1 MPSNKLKEYRLSIKE
16 TQEEMAKKWSISLSF
31 LKKIESGEKNP
42 SIKKIKMFKMLY
54 PTADINKIF
63 LS

>member
-1 MPSNKLKEYRLSIKE
+1 MPNNKLKQYRVSVKE
-16 TQEEMAKKWSISLSF
+16 TQEEMAKKWDISLSF

-42 SIKKIKMFKMLY
+42 SIKKMKDFKVAY
-54 PTADINKIF
+54 PTADINEIF

>member
-1 MPSNKLKEYRLSIKE
+1 MPSNKLKLYRISIKE
-16 TQEEMAKKWSISLSF
+16 TQEEMAQKWNISLSF

-42 SIKKIKMFKMLY
+42 SIKKMKDFKFVY
-54 PTADINKIF
+54 PTADINEIF